1 MRIRGKPFKPGDPRA
16 GRKVGQV
23 NQRTIEA
30 RTLCMGIISSPAG
43 IARLQAKYDRGTLH
57 PSVVQMLWHYA
68 VGKPKE
74 TVKVEGGLET
84 LRISIA
90 RDVVRAALE
99 PLPVLGPGVIED
111 DTPDDTTDDGS
122 EGGAA

>member
-1 MRIRGKPFKPGDPRA
+1 
-16 GRKVGQV
+16 
-23 NQRTIEA
+23 
-30 RTLCMGIISSPAG
+30 
-43 IARLQAKYDRGTLH
+43 
-57 PSVVQMLWHYA
+57 